1 MSKKIIHITD
11 CDELIKYINPVHQH
25 DFMRTPSFFTIGS
38 YDDELLVINFDDIS
52 HSKSFFTHL
61 DNERIYSIEFW
72 NCQFDKNLD
81 LNEPDCAKY
90 YEKANFT
97 FIDCVFKNLAIDE
110 FTYNGKI
117 KFKKCKFKIK
127 QIFYNTVFNGYVE
140 FFDCEFEKKLIFN
153 KVEFREAVVF
163 TKSIFHD
170 NVLFT
175 YTQFNSLGVFSRTLF
190 KKGLDLSQAIINK
203 NLTFFETQIKN
214 YHSEAIS
221 INDEKIFESGKS
233 RKKFDIS
240 VTGSGNIPTINKRE
254 TFRIIKN
261 QLEKEGNNIDAFKY
275 NSLEKHAYQQQ
286 LKEHNKKW
294 FNSQDAL
301 MFALNNLSN
310 KHKNSWLSGFGFTVI
325 VAIILL
331 ILTFGTTREFWNRV
345 CWDCE
350 FDLNVIGYTI
360 KQFINFL
367 NPEHSINYIDE
378 LNPFYGIPYVFDFLG
393 RIAVGY
399 GIYQTVQAFR
409 KFR

>member
-140 FFDCEFEKKLIFN
+140 FFDCEFEKN
-153 KVEFREAVVF
+153 
-163 TKSIFHD
+163 
-170 NVLFT
+170 
-175 YTQFNSLGVFSRTLF
+175 
-190 KKGLDLSQAIINK
+190 
-203 NLTFFETQIKN
+203 
-214 YHSEAIS
+214 
-221 INDEKIFESGKS
+221 
-233 RKKFDIS
+233 
-240 VTGSGNIPTINKRE
+240 
-254 TFRIIKN
+254 
-261 QLEKEGNNIDAFKY
+261 
-275 NSLEKHAYQQQ
+275 
-286 LKEHNKKW
+286 
-294 FNSQDAL
+294 
-301 MFALNNLSN
+301 
-310 KHKNSWLSGFGFTVI
+310 
-325 VAIILL
+325 
-331 ILTFGTTREFWNRV
+331 
-345 CWDCE
+345 
-350 FDLNVIGYTI
+350 
-360 KQFINFL
+360 
-367 NPEHSINYIDE
+367 
-378 LNPFYGIPYVFDFLG
+378 
-393 RIAVGY
+393 
-399 GIYQTVQAFR
+399 
-409 KFR
+409 